1 MSPGLTLSLC
11 AGGSESWSPS
21 SPWLLRK
28 PLPHRRVRSPSRPS
42 RPSQAPQTPGLW
54 LQPSS
59 LSSLVSA
66 FCVPLCTPGPKDP
79 DLGWE
84 TDPPGERLATA
95 QLSGVPARY
104 GGAPVG
110 FCHCGPSAPRGLWG
124 NPSPGA
130 ACLPLPGSLS
140 PQVGLGCGPGDS
152 CQPGRQPVPPAP
164 APSPGPWRLHPCLHP
179 LTELCMFH

>member
-1 MSPGLTLSLC
+1 MSPGLTLSLFT
-11 AGGSESWSPS
+11 GGSESWSPS
-21 SPWLLRK
+21 SPRLLRK
-28 PLPHRRVRSPSRPS
+28 PLPHGRVRSPSRPS
-42 RPSQAPQTPGLW
+42 QPSQAPQTPGLW

-110 FCHCGPSAPRGLWG
+110 FCPLWAKRPPRPVGHPFPGCCLPASPKEPQPPSGPGMRPGWSVPTRPPA
-124 NPSPGA
+124 GA
-130 ACLPLPGSLS
+130 ARSCSIARALAAPPLP
-140 PQVGLGCGPGDS
+140 
-152 CQPGRQPVPPAP
+152 PP
-164 APSPGPWRLHPCLHP
+164 SD
-179 LTELCMFH
+179 

>member
-11 AGGSESWSPS
+11 AGSSESWLPS
-21 SPWLLRK
+21 SPRLLRK
-28 PLPHRRVRSPSRPS
+28 PLPHGRVRSPSRPS

-110 FCHCGPSAPRGLWG
+110 FCPLWAKRPPEACGATLPRVLPACLSQGASAPKWAWD
-124 NPSPGA
+124 A
-130 ACLPLPGSLS
+130 ARAIRANQAAGQCRPLLLHHP
-140 PQVGLGCGPGDS
+140 GPGGS
-152 CQPGRQPVPPAP
+152 TPA
-164 APSPGPWRLHPCLHP
+164 STL
-179 LTELCMFH
+179 